1 MNSINST
8 DEQELQKQDPLQK
21 WLIHFGPMR
30 TVTITKFLILPKHC
44 ADLLYIVLKKKK
56 ISLPLRV
63 MERDK
68 DQNHQ
73 MAFHKH

>member
-1 MNSINST
+1 M
-8 DEQELQKQDPLQK
+8 L
-21 WLIHFGPMR
+21 
-30 TVTITKFLILPKHC
+30 FLILPKHC
-44 ADLLYIVLKKKK
+44 ADLLYIVPQKK

-73 MAFHKH
+73 MAFHKN